1 MQKRQKRVPLISI
14 FGLCL
19 SLSGCQDSPKTYPVD
34 FVDRNAVFLSDEK
47 PNPLMLVVEITE
59 DGKLSLNKIE
69 TGTIDDTAVLAEKL
83 KSVFD
88 DREKTSISERE
99 VVIDRKGSVERK
111 DLEKVI
117 ENLAGVKAS
126 PIRVIKK

>member
-1 MQKRQKRVPLISI
+1 M
-14 FGLCL
+14 
-19 SLSGCQDSPKTYPVD
+19 
-34 FVDRNAVFLSDEK
+34 
-47 PNPLMLVVEITE
+47 VEITS

-126 PIRVIKK
+126 PIRVLKE